1 MIHTDE
7 AALTSFPTDASDNG
21 EILPQPLGILLRPVH
36 PGRTLE
42 AEMKQRGMTANALA
56 LRLRVPSNRLTDI
69 VRGKRGISPETA
81 LRLGRFF
88 GNGPAFWVSLQ
99 ANYDLAVVQ
108 REVGPAIEREVER
121 A

>member
-1 MIHTDE
+1 MTTRSTD
-7 AALTSFPTDASDNG
+7 TSDDDETISR
-21 EILPQPLGILLRPVH
+21 PLGVVLRPVH

-42 AEMKQRGMTANALA
+42 AELKQRGFTANAVA

-88 GNGPAFWVSLQ
+88 GNGAAFWVNLQ
-99 ANYDLAVVQ
+99 AHYDLAVAQ
-108 REVGPAIEREVER
+108 RDIGPAIEREVEL